1 MESRGIISNLTELFY
16 LHTLSI
22 TRSSFHPTFFRSIHR
37 SVFRLRFTKNG
48 FTGPKSLRGFRET
61 CPWPGTLCCVLK
73 QGTLHSQC
81 LSPPRSK
88 NRYWWIVRETKKNCG
103 GVTCDGLAS
112 RPGEVEIL
120 LAASC
125 YRNRDKA
132 PAATNPSDS
141 KASLL
146 FKPNNVND
154 VDAHFEVYSKFI
166 ALKSN
171 QGFSVR

>member
-1 MESRGIISNLTELFY
+1 MKHLSVPLMKGGVASWLVRLTPERAVRVQ
-16 LHTLSI
+16 TLVGDIAFCS
-22 TRSSFHPTFFRSIHR
+22 
-37 SVFRLRFTKNG
+37 
-48 FTGPKSLRGFRET
+48 
-61 CPWPGTLCCVLK
+61 WALCFP
-73 QGTLHSQC
+73 
-81 LSPPRSK
+81 PPRVYKWVPANSWGK
-88 NRYWWIVRETKKNCG
+88 LTKLICG
-103 GVTCDGLAS
+103 GVTCDGLTS